1 MQNIK
6 MQKNLTRNRITPQG
20 RDPAKYQPW
29 RSREPPQVHSV
40 GLTPP
45 GLQVIPE
52 WLEGGKRRGVRYHS
66 WTWIDSGSFASAQ
79 HPWAGSA

>member
-6 MQKNLTRNRITPQG
+6 MQRNLTSNRITPQG

-29 RSREPPQVHSV
+29 GSWEPPQVHSV

-45 GLQVIPE
+45 GLQMIPE
-52 WLEGGKRRGVRYHS
+52 WLEVLACVERSKVGAA
-66 WTWIDSGSFASAQ
+66 I
-79 HPWAGSA
+79 